1 MLPRG
6 DSESGMVGALQFLQT
21 SQKKSRLVIVRS
33 IRHFLSTRSVD
44 RSKFSAIIADP
55 GFRDLCP
62 GRGSA
67 DPYVSQT

>member
-1 MLPRG
+1 MQQSFRR
-6 DSESGMVGALQFLQT
+6 ELQFLQT
-21 SQKKSRLVIVRS
+21 SQKNFRLVEQRLKV
-33 IRHFLSTRSVD
+33 HLSTD
-44 RSKFSAIIADP
+44 AIEFIAT

>member
-1 MLPRG
+1 MQQSFRR
-6 DSESGMVGALQFLQT
+6 ELQFLQT
-21 SQKKSRLVIVRS
+21 SQKNFRLVELRLEV
-33 IRHFLSTRSVD
+33 HLSAD
-44 RSKFSAIIADP
+44 AIELIAT

>member
-1 MLPRG
+1 MQQSFRR
-6 DSESGMVGALQFLQT
+6 ELQFLQT
-21 SQKKSRLVIVRS
+21 SQKNFRLVELRLKV
-33 IRHFLSTRSVD
+33 HLLAD
-44 RSKFSAIIADP
+44 AIELIAT